1 MRVSF
6 PSTWSVAALLAAFT
20 LIATW
25 PLALRL
31 ADSLPGD
38 YGDPVFVTWAIG
50 WVSATLTDSLTQ
62 PASLARFWDANIF
75 FPERQTLAFS
85 EHFIGQSVLAL
96 PFFWASGNPLVA
108 YNVAFLASFFL
119 TGLGTF
125 LLTRLLTGSA
135 TGALIAAV
143 IATFNEYRLVWEL
156 SHLHVLSIQ
165 WLPFA
170 LYALHRY
177 FETDARRYLLA
188 AAAALIALNLS
199 SIYYMLYCAPLIVLF
214 VAFELAVKGRW
225 RTPRLWLELWA
236 TAAFVVVVTLPAI
249 LPYLEVQQRL
259 GIERSTAEVV
269 RYSAT
274 LDQYGKALA
283 GLVPALVLA
292 VFGLAGAFIGGRRGL
307 RWVALLS
314 FVLAALSFWLSLGP
328 VIQFRGEPL
337 SAPSLYPLLYQLPGY
352 DGLRVPARFASIFLL
367 FLGVL
372 GSLGV
377 AVLEDRWPTMA
388 RIAVVPVAVAL
399 VIWSKPYL
407 LPYNQPIPS
416 EGLTVPAA
424 YLSPSKSAPA
434 IYQAVSSLTTGA
446 ILVEFPFGDPGYDLR
461 YMYFAATHRRRL
473 LNGYSGVF
481 PPSFLERQ
489 RVLAQPTLDPVAAA
503 RAIRLA
509 THAVVH
515 RTAWKDNSGVVIG
528 EWLETLGAQVI
539 DEDYGAVLYALP
551 LREDLAEKAKGTG
564 DRAQGTTP

>member
-1 MRVSF
+1 MRLFSF
-6 PSTWSVAALLAAFT
+6 QSTWAAAALIAALT

-25 PLALRL
+25 PLGLRL
-31 ADSLPGD
+31 TDSLPGD

-50 WVSATLTDSLTQ
+50 WVSGTLTDTLTQ
-62 PASLARFWDANIF
+62 PSALARLWDANIF
-75 FPERQTLAFS
+75 FPEAQTLAFS
-85 EHFIGQSVLAL
+85 EHFIGQSILTL
-96 PFFWASGNPLVA
+96 PFYWASGNLLLS

-125 LLTRLLTGSA
+125 LLTRALTGSA
-135 TGALIAAV
+135 IGALIAAV
-143 IATFNEYRLVWEL
+143 VATFNEYRLVWAL

-177 FETDARRYLLA
+177 FETDKRRWLLG

-199 SIYYMLYCAPLIVLF
+199 SIYYMAYSAPLIVLF

-236 TAAFVVVVTLPAI
+236 TAAFVVVVTLPAM
-249 LPYLEVQQRL
+249 LPYVEVQQRL
-259 GIERSTAEVV
+259 GIERSSAEVV

-274 LDQYGKALA
+274 LDQYGQSFA

-292 VFGLAGAFIGGRRGL
+292 IFGLAGAVIGGRRGL

-337 SAPSLYPLLYQLPGY
+337 SAPSLYALLYQLPGY

-372 GSLGV
+372 ASLGV
-377 AVLEDRWPTMA
+377 AALEDRWPTMA
-388 RIAVVPVAVAL
+388 RIAVVPLAVGL

-407 LPYNQPIPS
+407 LPYNRPIPS
-416 EGLTVPAA
+416 EGLAVPAA
-424 YLSPSKSAPA
+424 DLTPSKAAPP

-446 ILVEFPFGDPGYDLR
+446 IVVEFPFGDPGYDLR

-481 PPSFLERQ
+481 PPSYLERQ
-489 RVLAQPTLDPVAAA
+489 RVLARPTLDPQAAA
-503 RAIRLA
+503 RAIRMA

-528 EWLETLGAQVI
+528 AWLETLGAQVI
-539 DEDYGAVLYALP
+539 AEHYGAVLYALP
-551 LREDLAEKAKGTG
+551 LREELAGLKRE
-564 DRAQGTTP
+564 